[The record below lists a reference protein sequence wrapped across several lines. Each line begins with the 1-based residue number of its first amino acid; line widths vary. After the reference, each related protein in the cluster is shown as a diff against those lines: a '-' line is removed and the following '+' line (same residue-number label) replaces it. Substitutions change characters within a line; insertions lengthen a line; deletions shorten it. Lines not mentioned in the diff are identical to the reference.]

1 MSFFS
6 SGRGIH
12 FISYFLT
19 VLVLAACSGMG
30 GGASAPGAS
39 GAGTYEGGALDSGP
53 AALNSPNQAA
63 GGVLSAPA
71 DDELLGNCDIWTFLF
86 YGKELDQQFGSSE
99 DLPWPVAFGSPFA
112 ETFLIRS
119 ISDYP
124 MELQVRVFHVSADG
138 NAVRYKDYN
147 LTNAGATGAKLTVE
161 VEGAANGDR
170 IQILIP
176 HGIKSPLESGEETCV
191 YLKDKNFKP
200 EWTPSNPEELKKN
213 LGNRVRIAGFVLQIE
228 VPALPVAPGAIPPPG
243 LDTLSE

>member
-1 MSFFS
+1 M
-6 SGRGIH
+6 
-12 FISYFLT
+12 
-19 VLVLAACSGMG
+19 AACSGMG

-99 DLPWPVAFGSPFA
+99 DLPWPLGFGSPFS

-119 ISDYP
+119 ISDRP

-138 NAVRYKDYN
+138 NTVRYRDYS

-161 VEGAANGDR
+161 IEGVAHGDR

-176 HGIKSPLESGEETCV
+176 HGVKTLLEGGEETCV
-191 YLKDKNFKP
+191 YLKDKSFKP
-200 EWTPSNPEELKKN
+200 EWTASHSEELKKN
-213 LGNRVRIAGFVLQIE
+213 LGLRVRIAGFAIQVE
-228 VPALPVAPGAIPPPG
+228 VPALPLAPGVTPPHG
-243 LDTLSE
+243 LETLSE